1 MGVKIIFQTID
12 YFERCFN
19 LDHIFVYYRII
30 VASCLITPLMR
41 IGRWVIKKVLLMRT
55 NLWKLN

>member
-41 IGRWVIKKVLLMRT
+41 IGR
-55 NLWKLN
+55 